1 MPSCRAAGLVGV
13 GFHDLR
19 RLSATLLVV
28 HGVDVKTAQTRLGH
42 SEVRLTLGLYAQA
55 VAEAD
60 RDAAERIG
68 DVFSAQRRRA
78 VREAR
83 ALQTF
88 PNCGN
93 DWSLSPI
100 PGSA

>member
-1 MPSCRAAGLVGV
+1 MPSCRAAGLAGV

-42 SEVRLTLGLYAQA
+42 SDVRLTLGLYAQA

-68 DVFSAQRRRA
+68 DVFSAQRRGA

-83 ALQTF
+83 
-88 PNCGN
+88 
-93 DWSLSPI
+93 SLR
-100 PGSA
+100 